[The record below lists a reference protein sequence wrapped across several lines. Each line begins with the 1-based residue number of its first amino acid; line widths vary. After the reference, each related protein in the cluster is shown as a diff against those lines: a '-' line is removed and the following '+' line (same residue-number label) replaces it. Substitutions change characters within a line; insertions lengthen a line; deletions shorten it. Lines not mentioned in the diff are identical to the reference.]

1 MQIKFV
7 LLSNQEFFSVFEKK
21 HQKNKNIEDEVKNE
35 HMTLNLW
42 QMWHPFKECLEDI
55 KNLNQNA

>member
-7 LLSNQEFFSVFEKK
+7 LSNQEFLSVFEKK
-21 HQKNKNIEDEVKNE
+21 HPKNKNTGIEDEVTNE

-42 QMWHPFKECLEDI
+42 QM
-55 KNLNQNA
+55 

>member
-7 LLSNQEFFSVFEKK
+7 LLSNQEFLSVFEKK
-21 HQKNKNIEDEVKNE
+21 HQKNKNIEDEVTNE

-42 QMWHPFKECLEDI
+42 QM
-55 KNLNQNA
+55 

>member
-7 LLSNQEFFSVFEKK
+7 LLSNQEFLSVFEKK
-21 HQKNKNIEDEVKNE
+21 HPKNKNIEDEVTNE

-55 KNLNQNA
+55 

>member
-7 LLSNQEFFSVFEKK
+7 LSNQEFLSVFEKK
-21 HQKNKNIEDEVKNE
+21 NPKNKNIEDEVTNE

-42 QMWHPFKECLEDI
+42 QM
-55 KNLNQNA
+55 